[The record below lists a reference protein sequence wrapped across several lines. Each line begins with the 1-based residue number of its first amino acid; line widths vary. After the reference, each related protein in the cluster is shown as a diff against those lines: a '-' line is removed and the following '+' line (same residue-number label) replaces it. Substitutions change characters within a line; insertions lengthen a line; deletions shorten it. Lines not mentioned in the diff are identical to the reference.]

1 MKVGNQALQ
10 QDWLYFHTFKRV
22 EIKCRAVYQHNLLV
36 SGMLSMTTPQRA
48 FNNMRR

>member
-22 EIKCRAVYQHNLLV
+22 EIKCRAVYRRNILV
-36 SGMLSMTTPQRA
+36 ASMLSMKMPQHA
-48 FNNMRR
+48 FENMRR